1 MMGKHMW
8 ISMAWSCWRD
18 VGRMYGEDPDFA
30 SKLCNLSISTKIKT
44 KQMTEI
50 ILLHPTLR
58 TNGIDVR

>member
-1 MMGKHMW
+1 MDFNGLVLL
-8 ISMAWSCWRD
+8 RD
-18 VGRMYGEDPDFA
+18 VGRMYGEDPDFCQQT
-30 SKLCNLSISTKIKT
+30 LQFVHLNQIKT